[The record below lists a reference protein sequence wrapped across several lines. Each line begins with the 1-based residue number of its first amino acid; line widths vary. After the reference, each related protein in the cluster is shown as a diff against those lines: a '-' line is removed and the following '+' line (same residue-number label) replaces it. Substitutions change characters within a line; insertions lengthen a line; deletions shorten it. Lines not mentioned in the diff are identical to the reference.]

1 MKDLL
6 RVKSLISTEVESLLN
21 TQVKK
26 EAHSC
31 SQYLAMASWCDQNGF
46 DNSADY
52 FFKQSD
58 EERTHQL
65 KLFKYL
71 LDMGGQAIS
80 PDVSSLK
87 QEFNSFREVFEHA
100 LEMEITI
107 TQSFKKIVAAC
118 HKEQDFVTI
127 EFLNWFLKEQREEE
141 YKARRA
147 LELFNI
153 IGEEA
158 TGLWE
163 IDKVIPTIS
172 YDNEGA

>member
-6 RVKSLISTEVESLLN
+6 RVKSLISIEMESLLN
-21 TQVKK
+21 SQVKK

-31 SQYLAMASWCDQNGF
+31 SQYLSIASWCDQNGF

-65 KLFKYL
+65 KLFKYI
-71 LDMGGQAIS
+71 LDMGGQAVS
-80 PDVSSLK
+80 PVVNDIR
-87 QEFNSFREVFEHA
+87 QEFNSFREVFEQA
-100 LEMEITI
+100 LEMEIAI
-107 TQSFKKIVAAC
+107 TQSFKKIVATC
-118 HKEQDFVTI
+118 HKEQDFVTM

-147 LELFNI
+147 LELFNV
-153 IGEEA
+153 IGED
-158 TGLWE
+158 TPGLWE
-163 IDKVIPTIS
+163 IDKTIQSIS
-172 YDNEGA
+172 YTSEQG

>member
-6 RVKSLISTEVESLLN
+6 RVKSLISTEIEALLN
-21 TQVKK
+21 NQIKK

-52 FFKQSD
+52 FFTQSN

-65 KLFKYL
+65 KLFKYV
-71 LDMGGQAIS
+71 LDMGGQAMS
-80 PDVSSLK
+80 PDIENIK
-87 QEFNSFREVFEHA
+87 HEFNSFKEIFEQA
-100 LEMEITI
+100 LEMEIAI
-107 TQSFKKIVAAC
+107 TQSFKKIFAAC
-118 HKEQDFVTI
+118 YKEQDFVTV

-147 LELFNI
+147 LELFTI

-172 YDNEGA
+172 YNNEQV